1 MIISKAPFGKYCI
14 AKVDLGNENFQK
26 LSGLPGFKKWLGRE
40 MMFDPTGAN
49 IDYIYKFWPDAQW
62 SDDVQEILTE
72 YVNTKKEAQ
81 RIKEE
86 KEKEL
91 PSSDDFMFKT
101 KPFDHQ
107 KRAFYLSRDKKNF
120 ALLME
125 QGTGKTKVIIDTGA
139 YLYANGAIDCM
150 VVIAPNGVHRNWLS
164 TEMPT
169 HLPDW
174 CPSKSMYYQSN
185 MSKNKLEKSFNDVY
199 TAEDCLKIFTF
210 NVEAFVSKSA
220 IFYMEKI
227 LLANNVLLVVD
238 ESSRI
243 KTPGAKRTKIIT
255 KFGKR
260 AKYRRILTG
269 TPITKGP
276 EDVYSQFRFLDPL
289 ILGYDSYYSF
299 RARYCVMGGFENR
312 QIVPYQNTDEL
323 TEKVENHSFRVLKKD
338 CLDLPPKVY
347 QRHIVPMTKAQEK
360 LYVQMKKN
368 FMTELRGDTLT
379 APEAITRLL
388 RLQQIICGWFPSE
401 DKLNPI
407 ENSNARLDALKDV
420 LSDINDKVII
430 WARFKADLRAIEG
443 MLGDQAVTYHGDVSN
458 DMRAIAVDRFQN
470 DPSIKYFI
478 GQPQSGGIG
487 LTLTAASYAI
497 YYSNDFNLETRLQ
510 SEDRCH
516 RIGTKKSVTYID
528 FETPKTIDT
537 KIIKALRSKKNLAD
551 SINKDP
557 VSLFLEEENE

>member
-1 MIISKAPFGKYCI
+1 
-14 AKVDLGNENFQK
+14 
-26 LSGLPGFKKWLGRE
+26 
-40 MMFDPTGAN
+40 
-49 IDYIYKFWPDAQW
+49 
-62 SDDVQEILTE
+62 
-72 YVNTKKEAQ
+72 
-81 RIKEE
+81 
-86 KEKEL
+86 
-91 PSSDDFMFKT
+91 
-101 KPFDHQ
+101 
-107 KRAFYLSRDKKNF
+107 
-120 ALLME
+120 
-125 QGTGKTKVIIDTGA
+125 
-139 YLYANGAIDCM
+139 
-150 VVIAPNGVHRNWLS
+150 
-164 TEMPT
+164 
-169 HLPDW
+169 
-174 CPSKSMYYQSN
+174 MYYQSS

-199 TAEDCLKIFTF
+199 TAQDCLKIFTF

-255 KFGKR
+255 KFGKQ

-312 QIVPYQNTDEL
+312 QIVSYQNTEEL
-323 TEKVENHSFRVLKKD
+323 IEKVESHSFRVLKKD

-368 FMTELRGDTLT
+368 FVTELRGDTLT

-551 SINKDP
+551 YINKDP
-557 VSLFLEEENE
+557 VSLFLEEESE

>member
-1 MIISKAPFGKYCI
+1 
-14 AKVDLGNENFQK
+14 
-26 LSGLPGFKKWLGRE
+26 
-40 MMFDPTGAN
+40 
-49 IDYIYKFWPDAQW
+49 
-62 SDDVQEILTE
+62 
-72 YVNTKKEAQ
+72 
-81 RIKEE
+81 
-86 KEKEL
+86 
-91 PSSDDFMFKT
+91 
-101 KPFDHQ
+101 
-107 KRAFYLSRDKKNF
+107 
-120 ALLME
+120 ME
-125 QGTGKTKVIIDTGA
+125 QGTGKTKVIIDSAA

-174 CPSKSMYYQSN
+174 CPSKSMYYQSS

-199 TAEDCLKIFTF
+199 TAQDCLKIFTF

-255 KFGKR
+255 KFGKQ

-289 ILGYDSYYSF
+289 ILGYDSYDSF

-312 QIVPYQNTDEL
+312 QIVSYQNTEEL
-323 TEKVENHSFRVLKKD
+323 IEKVESHSFRVLKKD

-368 FMTELRGDTLT
+368 FVTELRGDTLT

-388 RLQQIICGWFPSE
+388 SCNR
-401 DKLNPI
+401 
-407 ENSNARLDALKDV
+407 
-420 LSDINDKVII
+420 
-430 WARFKADLRAIEG
+430 
-443 MLGDQAVTYHGDVSN
+443 
-458 DMRAIAVDRFQN
+458 
-470 DPSIKYFI
+470 
-478 GQPQSGGIG
+478 
-487 LTLTAASYAI
+487 
-497 YYSNDFNLETRLQ
+497 
-510 SEDRCH
+510 
-516 RIGTKKSVTYID
+516 
-528 FETPKTIDT
+528 
-537 KIIKALRSKKNLAD
+537 
-551 SINKDP
+551 
-557 VSLFLEEENE
+557 